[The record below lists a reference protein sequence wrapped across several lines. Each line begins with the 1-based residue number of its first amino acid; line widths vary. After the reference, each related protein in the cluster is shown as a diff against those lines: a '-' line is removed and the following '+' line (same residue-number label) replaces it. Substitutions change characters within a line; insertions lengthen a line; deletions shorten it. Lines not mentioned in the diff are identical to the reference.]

1 MLINSPR
8 ALVVSAWNSSF
19 YSSEV
24 KVYTDN
30 ELPPVGTLGGQ
41 EDMQFNKPS
50 AVIQQV
56 SVHENGLMQQDE
68 EEPLYSRFD
77 LRTRLQVVMKAMVH
91 PYRKEALVMTDAF
104 RGPMASAFK
113 LHLEDIM
120 LFQDPQRFVSVH
132 NIQHP
137 F

>member
-1 MLINSPR
+1 MAEFIFNFCFHFRFLTRQFFFRFRSCYPLLSP
-8 ALVVSAWNSSF
+8 SSF

-56 SVHENGLMQQDE
+56 SVHKNGLIQQSEE
-68 EEPLYSRFD
+68 EEP
-77 LRTRLQVVMKAMVH
+77 V
-91 PYRKEALVMTDAF
+91 
-104 RGPMASAFK
+104 
-113 LHLEDIM
+113 
-120 LFQDPQRFVSVH
+120 
-132 NIQHP
+132 
-137 F
+137 

>member
-1 MLINSPR
+1 MELEEIRSR
-8 ALVVSAWNSSF
+8 SSIA
-19 YSSEV
+19 EIEGIV
-24 KVYTDN
+24 
-30 ELPPVGTLGGQ
+30 
-41 EDMQFNKPS
+41 
-50 AVIQQV
+50 
-56 SVHENGLMQQDE
+56 
-68 EEPLYSRFD
+68 
-77 LRTRLQVVMKAMVH
+77 VVMKAMVH